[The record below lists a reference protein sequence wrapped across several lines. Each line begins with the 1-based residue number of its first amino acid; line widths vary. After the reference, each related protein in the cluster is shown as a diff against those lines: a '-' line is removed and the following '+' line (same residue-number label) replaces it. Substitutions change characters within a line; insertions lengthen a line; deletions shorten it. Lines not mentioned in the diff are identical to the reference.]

1 MGLKG
6 AWSISPAA
14 CELPHCRRE
23 TIPARCP
30 SERWCSS
37 VPIKQRSSSHPPAR
51 GGILGD
57 TPRPPARGA
66 VPAVGGSPRLL
77 LGFRAGHG
85 RGIEAEGAR
94 RQGGSNQGEC
104 RGNG

>member
-37 VPIKQRSSSHPPAR
+37 VPIKQRSSSHPPPP
-51 GGILGD
+51 GGNLGG
-57 TPRPPARGA
+57 TPRPPAPGA
-66 VPAVGGSPRLL
+66 VPGGGGRLRLLFGFRGANDRGVGGQR
-77 LGFRAGHG
+77 GKGHG
-85 RGIEAEGAR
+85 QRNKVEIRG
-94 RQGGSNQGEC
+94 
-104 RGNG
+104 